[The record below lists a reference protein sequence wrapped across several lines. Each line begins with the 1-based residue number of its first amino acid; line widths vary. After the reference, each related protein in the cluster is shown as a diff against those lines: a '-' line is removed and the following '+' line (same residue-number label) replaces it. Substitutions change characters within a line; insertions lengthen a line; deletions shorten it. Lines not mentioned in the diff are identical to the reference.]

1 MTNLV
6 LRSNPGFPS
15 SKECLYF
22 LAVCGVTVACLAA
35 WWIYK
40 LYLKKRTQRARASAE
55 DGGSDEMENL
65 RLRPSSTNLADE
77 SQEQSQSPE
86 GDVVQQPSRA
96 SPLTKATLKM
106 ICPHCKQVSTGII
119 SATQLET
126 KVSNAQSFASNFIW
140 AATLTMGAYIIYKL
154 SNEPASGN
162 TGFLQLQ

>member
-1 MTNLV
+1 MTNFALG
-6 LRSNPGFPS
+6 SNPGFPNI
-15 SKECLYF
+15 KECLYF

-40 LYLKKRTQRARASAE
+40 LYLKKRTQRASTSVE
-55 DGGSDEMENL
+55 DEGSDEMENPRL
-65 RLRPSSTNLADE
+65 RLTSTNLADE

-96 SPLTKATLKM
+96 SPLTKVTLKM
-106 ICPHCKQVSTGII
+106 ISPHCKQVSTGII
-119 SATQLET
+119 SAAHLET

-140 AATLTMGAYIIYKL
+140 AATLTMGVYIIYKL